1 MGGSSYG
8 VTVAGTQ
15 GTFQSCT
22 CMSRWWPLLED
33 MCRKRGMSV
42 PRVTQGSYRP
52 ATSYSAAT
60 HCGGGVVDL
69 VTTGDWSAL
78 DTLMETMGAAAYERT
93 PVDGFPRHSH
103 VILTGCPHLDP
114 SAQRQIAAWMDL
126 RNGLVSNLPDR
137 DTTRPPSWRT
147 YAEGVEWARRQLT
160 VTTFTPSRTS
170 PEEDDMADINDMRVI
185 DPYAVRPEDRS
196 DRRVSAGRV
205 LSDSARYSHGAVV
218 AVRALADIVAAFILS
233 ERGADADLTK
243 RVDAIA
249 ADLDALAAH
258 LGNGGE

>member
-8 VTVAGTQ
+8 VTIAGTQ

-33 MCRKRGMSV
+33 MCRKRGEPV
-42 PRVTQGSYRP
+42 PRVVQGSYRP
-52 ATSYSAAT
+52 ATSYSART
-60 HCGGGVVDL
+60 HVGGGVVDL

-93 PVDGFPRHSH
+93 PADGFSRHSH

-126 RNGLVSNLPDR
+126 RNGLVSNRPDR

-160 VTTFTPSRTS
+160 VTTS
-170 PEEDDMADINDMRVI
+170 PEEDEMTTEQMDQLADKV
-185 DPYAVRPEDRS
+185 A
-196 DRRVSAGRV
+196 ARV
-205 LSDSARYSHGAVV
+205 LGATIEI
-218 AVRALADIVAAFILS
+218 AT
-233 ERGADADLTK
+233 GADPKVKDTRLTFRNTLGWLGRYTILGFRDSRGSRVAIAD
-243 RVDAIA
+243 VDTDLAAVA